1 LSGGH
6 FVELWKGVSELRAW
20 VFRKAH
26 SRTPRLI
33 VINQDGDSVAT

>member
-20 VFRKAH
+20 VFRKVEPLL
-26 SRTPRLI
+26 SK
-33 VINQDGDSVAT
+33 S